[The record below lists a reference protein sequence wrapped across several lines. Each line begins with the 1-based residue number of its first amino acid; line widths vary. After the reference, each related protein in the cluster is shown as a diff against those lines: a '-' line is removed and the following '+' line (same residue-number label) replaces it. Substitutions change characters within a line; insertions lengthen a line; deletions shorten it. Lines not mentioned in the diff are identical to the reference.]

1 MELAITSTGS
11 SKAGKVEV
19 QDAVFGREFNP
30 TLVHQVVTSYLAG
43 GRQGSKAQKTRAEV
57 RGGGAKPWRQKGM
70 GRARAGT
77 NTSPIW
83 VGGGRTF
90 AAKPRDFSQKVNKK
104 MHRAALSCMLS
115 KLIADENLIVV
126 ESFSL
131 EQPKTKEMVNK
142 LGELKVDNV
151 LIVVSDIEENV
162 YLASRNVPNVNL
174 MDVVTLDP
182 VSLFKRKKVIMTV
195 SALKALEERL
205 A

>member
-1 MELAITSTGS
+1 MPGW
-11 SKAGKVEV
+11 
-19 QDAVFGREFNP
+19 
-30 TLVHQVVTSYLAG
+30 
-43 GRQGSKAQKTRAEV
+43 AQKTRAEV
-57 RGGGAKPWRQKGM
+57 RGGGAKPWRQRGM

-90 AAKPRDFSQKVNKK
+90 AAKPRDFIQKVNKK